1 MAHLSNAPLASIRDN
16 PALGVLSLTAGIAVF
31 SVQDVIIKLISG
43 AYPVHQAM
51 TIRSLV
57 ALPLLLGLVAWN
69 GGIETLASK
78 RAPLLLVRGTIMF
91 SAYTSY
97 YLALA
102 ALPMATCVALYFVG
116 PLFITILSA
125 LVLREHVDA
134 RRWAAVLIGFV
145 GVLIIVRPGSDVF
158 DLAAILPICSG
169 LAYAVS
175 QTLARKLGEDQSA
188 SVMAFYGNGVYILGG
203 LTLTLIFGDGGFATE
218 QHKSLAFLVR
228 GWASPS
234 LRDLLLMMAC
244 GVIAAAGLTLL
255 TQAYRTARASTVAPF
270 EYTAI
275 LLSIVYGWVI
285 WAELPDP
292 VSWIGIIVVIGS
304 GLYVL
309 NQERSS
315 T

>member
-1 MAHLSNAPLASIRDN
+1 LAQTSNAPLARTRDN
-16 PALGVLSLTAGIAVF
+16 PIVGVLSLTAGITVF

-57 ALPLLLGLVAWN
+57 ALPLLLGLVALN
-69 GGIETLASK
+69 GGIATLAS
-78 RAPLLLVRGTIMF
+78 RCAPLLLVRGAIMF
-91 SAYTSY
+91 SSYTSY

-102 ALPMATCVALYFVG
+102 ALPMATCVALYFAG
-116 PLFITILSA
+116 PLFITVLSA
-125 LVLREHVDA
+125 LVLHERVDA

-145 GVLIIVRPGSDVF
+145 GVLVIVRPGSDVF
-158 DLAAILPICSG
+158 DVAALLPIGAG

-188 SVMAFYGNGVYILGG
+188 PVMAFYGNGVYILGG
-203 LTLTLIFGDGGFATE
+203 VTLALIFGDGGLATE

-228 GWASPS
+228 GWATPS

-255 TQAYRTARASTVAPF
+255 TQAYRSARASTVAPF

-285 WAELPDP
+285 WAELPNP
-292 VSWIGIIVVIGS
+292 VSWIGIAVVIGS

-309 NQERSS
+309 FQERSS
-315 T
+315 S